1 MPFKYRIVMHRR
13 VQKSLNSLK
22 DKKLKLTII
31 DMITKLENYPLSLRE
46 MDTEKVRGLERTF
59 RVRTGRYRL
68 IFLLTTQRD
77 LSTLHI
83 WKQGKK
89 HMKNWTDTNK
99 ISYHLM

>member
-68 IFLLTTQRD
+68 IFFVDNTERLVYVTHLEAR
-77 LSTLHI
+77 
-83 WKQGKK
+83 KK
-89 HMKNWTDTNK
+89 AYEKLD
-99 ISYHLM
+99 